1 MIGAGNFAALVLLP
15 ALRKTPAVLKSI
27 ASAGGTSAA
36 LAARKFGFAQATTD
50 YRVLLEDPEINTLF
64 IATRHNLHARLVI
77 EALQAGKHVFVEKP
91 LALNRAELQAVAA
104 AYQDA
109 HISEMEPQDG
119 HPTGNSQLASR
130 ISQPASR
137 NSQPATRNPQLATR
151 NSPPSLLV
159 GFNRRF
165 SPLAIKMRALLQAR
179 SQPVSVIYTVNAGEI
194 PAGHWVHDPQV
205 GGGRIIGEGCHF
217 IDLLRYLVAA
227 PIVGV
232 EAQMMGAAAGVVVRE
247 DKMTIQLAFEDGSM
261 GTVHYLANGSK
272 RYPKERV
279 EVFSEGRVLVLDNF
293 KTLQGYGWSGF
304 ARQRLWRQDKGHAA
318 EVAAFVERVINGG
331 EGLIPWQELEEVTLA
346 SFAAVA
352 AAAKPLE
359 ALFDAG
365 GSLCPLQAA

>member
-1 MIGAGNFAALVLLP
+1 MIGAGNFASLVLLP
-15 ALRKTPAVLKSI
+15 ALAKTPAVLKSI
-27 ASAGGTSAA
+27 ASAGGTSAT

-104 AYQDA
+104 AYRDA

-130 ISQPASR
+130 ISQPA
-137 NSQPATRNPQLATR
+137 TRNPQLATR
-151 NSPPSLLV
+151 NSQPSLMV

-165 SPLAIKMRALLQAR
+165 SPLAVKMRALLQAR
-179 SQPVSVIYTVNAGEI
+179 SQPVSAIYTVNAGAI
-194 PAGHWVHDPQV
+194 PPEHWVHDPQV
-205 GGGRIIGEGCHF
+205 GGGRVIGEGCHF

-232 EAQMMGAAAGVVVRE
+232 EAQMMGAAAGVAVRE
-247 DKMTIQLAFEDGSM
+247 DKMTIHLAFEDGSM

-279 EVFSEGRVLVLDNF
+279 EVFSAGRVLVLDNF
-293 KTLQGYGWSGF
+293 KTLQGYGWPGF

-318 EVAAFVERVINGG
+318 EVAAFVERVRSGG
-331 EGLIPWQELEEVTLA
+331 EWLIPWQELEEVTLA
-346 SFAAVA
+346 SFAAVE
-352 AAAKPLE
+352 AAAKPPE
-359 ALFDAG
+359 ALFGAG